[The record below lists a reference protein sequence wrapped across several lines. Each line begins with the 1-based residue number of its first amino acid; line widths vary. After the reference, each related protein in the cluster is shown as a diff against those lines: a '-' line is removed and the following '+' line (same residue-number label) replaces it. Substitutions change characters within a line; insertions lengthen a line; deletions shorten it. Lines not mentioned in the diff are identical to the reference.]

1 MIQLY
6 LIIFILSILPR
17 FLFIYLFPETGGDY
31 EIYTTVAKNIVN
43 GCGVS
48 LSEPGIEKCI
58 PHFGGNHGPGYPLF
72 ISLIWSIFNFSDSMV
87 RYIQAIIYGFSC
99 IWLSY
104 SLFKYNGEKKSILI
118 VGIVT
123 ALSPLLIAWPRYVQT
138 ETLALASSIWVLAE
152 IFLSIS
158 KNKIRIFTIALAL
171 IVASWIRLDNIL
183 LSIPVAVTIMYI
195 HGIKEGF
202 IRGIAIC
209 LILSSTWFAWT
220 ARNIHLG
227 VDLFPSMVMQD
238 GSRPPT
244 GYLSWLKTWVT
255 HEYERPGA
263 LWTVNRKNYDTVY
276 IPEYAFLNSEEKIK
290 VENLLIELKDF
301 VGKPFPEHIDNNFK
315 ELATERIEEDIWQ
328 YWFLNSFIRSYR
340 LWTNPYSS
348 FGWPN
353 EMPDKDL
360 SKSERLQIVE
370 GNASVIFSKIINNPY
385 QAISKAFIAIYRLI
399 MMLLFIYYIIYI
411 LRSGSRIKISILL
424 IILSYIASRTL
435 FFSIHSANFETRYLL
450 TAMPFIEIFVILAF
464 FNLFKT
470 E

>member
-6 LIIFILSILPR
+6 FLIFIINIFPR
-17 FLFIYLFPETGGDY
+17 FFFIYLFPETGGDY
-31 EIYTTVAKNIVN
+31 EIYTMVAKNIVN

-48 LSEPGIEKCI
+48 LSETGLGNCV

-72 ISLIWSIFNFSDSMV
+72 ISLIWSIFNFSDHMV
-87 RYIQAIIYGFSC
+87 RYTQAIIYGFSC
-99 IWLSY
+99 LFLSY
-104 SLFKYNGEKKSILI
+104 SLFKYSGEKKAILI
-118 VGIVT
+118 VGVIT
-123 ALSPLLIAWPRYVQT
+123 ALSPLLLAWPRYVQT
-138 ETLALASSIWVLAE
+138 ETLALASCIWVLAE
-152 IFLSIS
+152 IFLSLS
-158 KNKIRIFTIALAL
+158 KNKIRIFTTALAL

-183 LSIPVAVTIMYI
+183 LTVPVAVVIIYI

-202 IRGIAIC
+202 IRGIAVC

-220 ARNIHLG
+220 ARNIYLG
-227 VDLFPSMVMQD
+227 VDLIPSMVMQD
-238 GSRPPT
+238 GSRAPI

-276 IPEYAFLNSEEKIK
+276 IPEYAYINITEKEK
-290 VENLLIELKDF
+290 VKYLLTELSGF
-301 VGKPFPEHIDNNFK
+301 VGKPFPEYIDNNFK
-315 ELATERIEEDIWQ
+315 KLAVERMKADMWQ
-328 YWFLNSFIRSYR
+328 YWFVNSFIRSYR

-360 SKSERLQIVE
+360 SKIERLEIAE
-370 GNASVIFSKIINNPY
+370 GNISVIVKKIINNPY
-385 QAISKAFIAIYRLI
+385 QATSKAFVAFYRLI
-399 MMLLFIYYIIYI
+399 LMSLLLYYFIKTI
-411 LRSGSRIKISILL
+411 RSGSRVKISILF
-424 IILSYIASRTL
+424 IVLSYILTRTL

-450 TAMPFIEIFVILAF
+450 TTMPFIEVFVILAF
-464 FNLFKT
+464 FNLFEK